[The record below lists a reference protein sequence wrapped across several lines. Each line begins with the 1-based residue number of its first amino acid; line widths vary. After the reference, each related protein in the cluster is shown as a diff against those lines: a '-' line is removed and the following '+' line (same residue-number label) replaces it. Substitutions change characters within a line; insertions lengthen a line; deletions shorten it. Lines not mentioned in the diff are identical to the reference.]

1 MLKVKEARLKA
12 WGNLRDIVIEIL
24 EDIQNDQNYKEYEKK
39 KYSSAWEEVLKVADK
54 KVKQYAD

>member
-1 MLKVKEARLKA
+1 MLKLKEARLKA

-54 KVKQYAD
+54 KAKQYAD

>member
-1 MLKVKEARLKA
+1 MLKLKEARLEA
-12 WGNLRDIVIEIL
+12 WGNLRDVVIEIL
-24 EDIQNDQNYKEYEKK
+24 EDIQNDQNCKEYEKK

>member
-1 MLKVKEARLKA
+1 MLKLKEARLKA

-24 EDIQNDQNYKEYEKK
+24 EDIQNDKDYKIYEKK
-39 KYSSAWEEVLKVADK
+39 KHLTSWEEVLKIADK

>member
-1 MLKVKEARLKA
+1 MLKLKEARLKA